1 MCFWWLCSLPSWGR
15 NAGITDVCCHS
26 WHYGTIY
33 LFICVYHHVQVGV
46 RWQCVGIIYLLPVL
60 LGLNSGHQAWQHVS
74 HLFTEPLPGQSG
86 FFTWGLALELKWT
99 NLQGRHF
106 SLTEPPRRPEY
117 CWQLSQEYVRR
128 CQCCNMTGSPLTSPG
143 LWHSDKRKS
152 DYFFFGHKIVGFD
165 YKNSACT
172 DGNVGERRVEFIALC
187 LNYFL
192 PRSCCFFIS
201 TTGGRLLGEL
211 LCESVG
217 QINCYWQPKV
227 ELIPLFIYFFKL
239 EC

>member
-1 MCFWWLCSLPSWGR
+1 MYKW
-15 NAGITDVCCHS
+15 
-26 WHYGTIY
+26 
-33 LFICVYHHVQVGV
+33 GV

-74 HLFTEPLPGQSG
+74 HLFAEPLPGQSG

-106 SLTEPPRRPEY
+106 HSLSHLVGRSIVDSSPRSTWGGANAGTWLEVLLHHQAYDTRTRES
-117 CWQLSQEYVRR
+117 LII
-128 CQCCNMTGSPLTSPG
+128 
-143 LWHSDKRKS
+143 
-152 DYFFFGHKIVGFD
+152 FFFGHKIVGFD

-192 PRSCCFFIS
+192 SRLCCFFIS
-201 TTGGRLLGEL
+201 TTGGRLLGDL

-217 QINCYWQPKV
+217 QISCYWQPKV
-227 ELIPLFIYFFKL
+227 KLIPLFIFFLRWSVRDQTQDL
-239 EC
+239 EYGTQMPYHWAVSPSNSFPRHTP